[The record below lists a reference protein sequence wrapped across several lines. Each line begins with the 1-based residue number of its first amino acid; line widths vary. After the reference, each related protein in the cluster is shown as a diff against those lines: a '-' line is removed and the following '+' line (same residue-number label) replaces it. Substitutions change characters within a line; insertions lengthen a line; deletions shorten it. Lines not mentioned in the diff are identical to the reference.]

1 MLKSLKTFDLK
12 DKRVLIRVDFNVPIQ
27 NDRVRD
33 DFRIKAALPTIKYCL
48 NAGAN
53 IVLMSHLG
61 RPKGKINPELSLIPV
76 GESLADQLEMPI
88 KFSDDCV
95 SEDAHNVSLG
105 LRGGEV
111 HLLENLRFH
120 PEETKNDPMIALIS
134 KYKSYIAKTKMQ
146 DEVYKWEFVKKYKN
160 KIINIHPALLPAF
173 PGLNSQKQALDY
185 GAKYSGCTV
194 HFVDAGMDTGAVII
208 QAIVEI
214 KNKDTEKSLSKK
226 ILKEEHRIYPQAVS
240 LFARKKIKV
249 LGRKT
254 IIS

>member
-1 MLKSLKTFDLK
+1 MESILKSIKTK
-12 DKRVLIRVDFNVPIQ
+12 KIP
-27 NDRVRD
+27 
-33 DFRIKAALPTIKYCL
+33 
-48 NAGAN
+48 
-53 IVLMSHLG
+53 
-61 RPKGKINPELSLIPV
+61 INPAVVISNKIDAKGLAVAKKMGVNVEVI
-76 GESLADQLEMPI
+76 ESKNFKGTRSEFDEKIMEILVKYGVTPRNGLVCLAGFMRI
-88 KFSDDCV
+88 
-95 SEDAHNVSLG
+95 
-105 LRGGEV
+105 
-111 HLLENLRFH
+111 
-120 PEETKNDPMIALIS
+120 IS
-134 KYKSYIAKTKMQ
+134 P
-146 DEVYKWEFVKKYKN
+146 EFVKKYKN

-194 HFVDAGMDTGAVII
+194 HFVDAGMDTGAIII
-208 QAIVEI
+208 QSIIEI